1 MNVVVRPAE
10 ASDADRLTTIAH
22 AAKRHWGYSDEDVRS
37 WRRDLT
43 ILPQFIRD
51 HAVWCAGCA
60 GEVVGFCAVTATNGW
75 ELDHLWVDPDHHGRG
90 VGTMLLRHAVDG
102 ASVAGATV
110 LRITSDPNAVGFY
123 EKRAARQVGSMASS
137 IPGRELPLME
147 LHVGR
152 G

>member
-1 MNVVVRPAE
+1 MNVVVRSAE
-10 ASDADRLTTIAH
+10 ASDAGRLTTIAH
-22 AAKRHWGYSDEDVRS
+22 AAKGHWGYPDEDIRS

-43 ILPQFIRD
+43 ISPQFILD
-51 HAVWCAGCA
+51 NAVWCAGWA
-60 GEVVGFCAVTATNGW
+60 GEVVGFYAVTATNGW

-102 ASVAGATV
+102 ARDTGATV

-123 EKRAARQVGSMASS
+123 DKCGARQVGSIASS
-137 IPGRELPLME
+137 IPGRDLPLME
-147 LHVGR
+147 LDVGR